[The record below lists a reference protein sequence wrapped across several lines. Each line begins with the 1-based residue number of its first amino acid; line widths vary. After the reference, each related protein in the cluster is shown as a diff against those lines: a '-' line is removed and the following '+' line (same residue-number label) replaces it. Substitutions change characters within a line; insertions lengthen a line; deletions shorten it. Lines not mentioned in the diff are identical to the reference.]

1 MKLTIEQEKTIK
13 RLFARMNSKEEFL
26 QLLNYS
32 KKFIYKE
39 KTIPFTIT
47 QLNFYISKDSEKFN
61 SNKKYYHTF
70 EIKKKSGAPRI
81 IHAPCKGLLE
91 FQKTLNIILHVL
103 HSPHEAA
110 TGFIPNKSIID
121 NAKKHINKIY
131 VYNIDLKDFFPSIDA
146 ARVWGRLTVAPFN
159 LGNSNERKQIA
170 NMIKTL
176 CCHTMK
182 VERFVENNWIKLEK
196 HVLPQGA
203 ATSPTLTNAICER
216 MDIKLTGLAN
226 RFKLNYTRYADDITF
241 SSNHNTYKISSE
253 KEEAIFEKDTTFD
266 FELRRIIKEQNFH
279 IKETKVRLQKR
290 GFRQEVT
297 GLVVNDKIN
306 IKRSYIKGLRHN
318 LYLWEKYSYDKA
330 YELFLKRYLKEKGHT
345 KKGNPNM
352 MMVLE
357 GKLLYLKMVKGESD
371 STYLKLKER
380 FDRLTITPQPIE
392 KIKKR
397 LSLKEKRLKSDNA
410 KNKSDISNIEFM
422 KLVAKAKTKKEANKK
437 KDINKILDVLFEKG
451 LDEAMKLYD
460 K

>member
-1 MKLTIEQEKTIK
+1 MKLAIDQEKTIK
-13 RLFARMNSKEEFL
+13 QLFAKMNSKEDFL
-26 QLLNYS
+26 HLLNFS
-32 KKFIYKE
+32 KKIIYKE

-47 QLNFYISKDSEKFN
+47 QLNFFISKDSKKF
-61 SNKKYYHTF
+61 SSDKKYYHTF
-70 EIKKKSGAPRI
+70 EIKKKSGAQRT

-91 FQKTLNIILHVL
+91 FQKSLNIILHIL
-103 HSPHEAA
+103 HTPHEAA
-110 TGFIPNKSIID
+110 TGFIPNKSIVD
-121 NAKKHINKIY
+121 NAKKHVNKNY

-159 LGNSNERKQIA
+159 LGTSDNRKQIA

-182 VERFVENNWIKLEK
+182 VERLDIDTKNWFKKEAS
-196 HVLPQGA
+196 VLPQGA

-226 RFKLNYTRYADDITF
+226 RFNLDYSRYADDITF

-253 KEEAIFEKDTTFD
+253 KEEVIFEKDTTFD
-266 FELRRIIKEQNFH
+266 IELRRIIKDQNFH

-290 GFRQEVT
+290 GYRQEVT

-306 IKRSYIKGLRHN
+306 IKRSYIKSLRHN
-318 LYLWEKYSYDKA
+318 FYLWERFGYDKA
-330 YELFLKRYLKEKGHT
+330 YGLFLKRYLKEKGYI

-380 FDRLTITPQPIE
+380 FDKLTLKAGQNE
-392 KIKKR
+392 IKT
-397 LSLKEKRLKSDNA
+397 SLDN
-410 KNKSDISNIEFM
+410 KLGSSYDLNKSGKNDQMFQDTMNEN
-422 KLVAKAKTKKEANKK
+422 KAEYNRKN
-437 KDINKILDVLFEKG
+437 DINKILVILFEKG